1 MTDRLLKSPVRQR
14 KSEGATWCGAQTRAL
29 SFPYLRILSAPLV
42 PLLEISFALLCA
54 AGLVCRC
61 EGGAK
66 CRESLLDDSGHLFCA
81 ISGGRPGCR
90 GTFSFLI
97 LVAGGQLDVGV
108 RVVVHA
114 DRLGQRY
121 VAGLRRLAKC
131 MMPTLPPLYSHFYLP
146 NSSDS
151 RHSLLSSTCLPH
163 ALCTCVRT
171 CLVRVWLL
179 ALCLA
184 G

>member
-1 MTDRLLKSPVRQR
+1 MVMRRT
-14 KSEGATWCGAQTRAL
+14 GGTTWCGARTPSL
-29 SFPYLRILSAPLV
+29 SFPHLHIFPAPLA

-114 DRLGQRY
+114 DRLG
-121 VAGLRRLAKC
+121 
-131 MMPTLPPLYSHFYLP
+131 
-146 NSSDS
+146 
-151 RHSLLSSTCLPH
+151 
-163 ALCTCVRT
+163 
-171 CLVRVWLL
+171 
-179 ALCLA
+179 
-184 G
+184 